1 MSKLFS
7 LIKVTLKSS
16 PFFQTSSPKKKNEK
30 ENYKKQTIG
39 TIIIFALLFTV
50 VALPFGY
57 ISYEMGKVITNLE
70 VNIFKVLIPGS
81 AILIAFTSLPFIV
94 STLYLQDDTK
104 NLLYLPISSKDIYL
118 SRVVVTILQSYY
130 FVGLFFLPAI
140 LGLLIGMNVTIDIY
154 IYGVL
159 FIILSPVLP
168 VIIFGLF
175 FALISKVFNLRA
187 HKTALSIITM
197 FFPLIIMI
205 GFQLISQNIDTSTI
219 DPNDVVAYLT
229 TLVNNTGDILSIIMF
244 AYIPSILSLSASSYL
259 LRLVYMLLSIIV
271 IIGLAILISLVSS
284 KLYYRSLLQD
294 EGVKRSKKKVIAK
307 DYKSSSSLKSL
318 FKAEVKEIN
327 RSPVY
332 FFNLV
337 FPTILVPLILLISF
351 GYGFISNGGGNIENI
366 ILQLKTLVTFK
377 DPIIVAI
384 ALGVVLFLTS
394 TTLTSVTAIS
404 RMGTNAFFV
413 KMIPVKPITIII
425 SKILYGVIL
434 SLFLAVIV
442 IVGLTVTSIVSIFD
456 AIFFLISLVS
466 LIVFFNFFGIY
477 LDLRKPRLEW
487 LNETQVAKN
496 SVTSFIYLLIVWG
509 AILVL
514 VGLVFALNALNTVL
528 PFGYYGY
535 ILLLIILILSL
546 VGNYLFYRYFNRS
559 CNEVFK
565 TF

>member
-434 SLFLAVIV
+434 SLLLAVIV

>member
-30 ENYKKQTIG
+30 ENYKKQAIG

-140 LGLLIGMNVTIDIY
+140 LGLLIGMNVAIDIY

-219 DPNDVVAYLT
+219 DPNDVAAYLT

-271 IIGLAILISLVSS
+271 IIGLALLISLVSS

-351 GYGFISNGGGNIENI
+351 GYGFIANGGGNIENI

>member
-7 LIKVTLKSS
+7 LIKVTLKAS

-39 TIIIFALLFTV
+39 TILIFALLFAV

-168 VIIFGLF
+168 VIIFGLI

-197 FFPLIIMI
+197 FFPIIIMI

>member
-294 EGVKRSKKKVIAK
+294 EGVKRSKKKVNVK

-404 RMGTNAFFV
+404 RMGTNAYFV

-496 SVTSFIYLLIVWG
+496 SITSFIYLLIVWG